1 MTELPA
7 ASTTTE
13 HQQSILTLVIGKSGR
28 GKSTSIRNLPPEDTY
43 VINCVGKPFP
53 FAGGIR
59 YKTTEN
65 MTIERDAVRITQH
78 MTKISDAGFKHLVI
92 DDTQYIMA
100 SEFMSKAM
108 ERGYDK
114 YSIMARNI
122 WNILILATTLRPGL
136 KVYILTHEEDSG
148 NERKMK
154 TLGKLLE
161 EKICPEGIS
170 AIVLFAETMLKEN
183 NLREYFFTTQTDG
196 VTTAKSPMGMF
207 PFKIPNDL
215 KLVSDRIDEYYQ
227 GVKLKDSKISFNI
240 GVVS

>member
-1 MTELPA
+1 
-7 ASTTTE
+7 
-13 HQQSILTLVIGKSGR
+13 
-28 GKSTSIRNLPPEDTY
+28 
-43 VINCVGKPFP
+43 
-53 FAGGIR
+53 
-59 YKTTEN
+59 
-65 MTIERDAVRITQH
+65 
-78 MTKISDAGFKHLVI
+78 
-92 DDTQYIMA
+92 
-100 SEFMSKAM
+100 
-108 ERGYDK
+108 
-114 YSIMARNI
+114 
-122 WNILILATTLRPGL
+122 
-136 KVYILTHEEDSG
+136 
-148 NERKMK
+148 MK